1 MNADALKST
10 YAEAHRIEVRPAQLK
25 DLSSI
30 LEISN
35 WATRHTAA
43 TFRIEPDTL
52 EHWIQRWNERHESY
66 PWLVACAGG
75 TVVGFA
81 TAAPLQGR

>member
-1 MNADALKST
+1 MNADLRKST
-10 YAEAHRIEVRPAQLK
+10 YAEAHSIEVRSAQWK

-30 LEISN
+30 LKISN

-52 EHWIQRWNERHESY
+52 EQWVQRWNERRESY
-66 PWLVACAGG
+66 PWLVACLRGAIA
-75 TVVGFA
+75 GFA